1 MLMLEALRA
10 RSSATRSLLHSGT
23 KAKPQLTVIDGG
35 PPGVYGDALQPR
47 LEALREERELGADDA
62 ARRST

>member
-1 MLMLEALRA
+1 MLVLEALRA
-10 RSSATRSLLHSGT
+10 RFGDSLILHSGS

-47 LEALREERELGADDA
+47 LEALRAERKLGGGDA
-62 ARRST
+62 ARHRR